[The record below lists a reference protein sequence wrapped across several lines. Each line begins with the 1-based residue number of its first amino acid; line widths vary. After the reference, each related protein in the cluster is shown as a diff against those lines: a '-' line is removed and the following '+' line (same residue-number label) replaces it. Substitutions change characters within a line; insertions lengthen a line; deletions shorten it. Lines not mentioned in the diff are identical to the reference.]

1 MQTLQYSNTRR
12 MGRRKIEIKHIE
24 NQKMRR
30 VTFRKRRIGLLKK
43 AIELSLLT
51 GAKVY
56 LKVYHEKDK
65 SLIEYNS
72 EASVSAITQLS
83 KDNAEKVKKYSK
95 YSNDDMDLVD
105 QIDLRLASNG
115 KGADDDLSDAGEKP
129 SEGPDITD
137 RNIDINTS
145 SKEIVR

>member
-1 MQTLQYSNTRR
+1 

-65 SLIEYNS
+65 SLVEYNS
-72 EASVSAITQLS
+72 EMDRGELKQMT
-83 KDNAEKVKKYSK
+83 KENTDKVKKYSF
-95 YSNDDMDLVD
+95 YCNDDRDLVD
-105 QIDLRLASNG
+105 QIDMRFARN
-115 KGADDDLSDAGEKP
+115 
-129 SEGPDITD
+129 D
-137 RNIDINTS
+137 R
-145 SKEIVR
+145 